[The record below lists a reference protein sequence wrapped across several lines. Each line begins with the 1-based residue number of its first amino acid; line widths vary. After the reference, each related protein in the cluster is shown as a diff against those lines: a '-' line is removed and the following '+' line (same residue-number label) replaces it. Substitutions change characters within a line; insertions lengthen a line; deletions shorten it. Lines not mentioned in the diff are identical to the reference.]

1 MSPSLSLD
9 CNPCPD
15 RHDIRHHTPL
25 EPQHT
30 LHFALSA
37 MALPKG
43 MTPSEMR
50 ALVEP
55 NLAHLPVITFDDVAR
70 QVDLLNH
77 QIVYKNEFI
86 GQAGKLYHHILRCVV
101 SFYLALAFWPLTTTV
116 TGIVRPMLPLLDTH
130 TAAAKS
136 ATATET
142 QQASRVQK
150 TPASQIKPL
159 PTTLIQEASS
169 KP

>member
-1 MSPSLSLD
+1 MSPNLSLD

-43 MTPSEMR
+43 MTPTEMR

-77 QIVYKNEFI
+77 QTLYENEFI
-86 GQAGKLYHHILRCVV
+86 GQVGKVYHRISQVCRI
-101 SFYLALAFWPLTTTV
+101 F
-116 TGIVRPMLPLLDTH
+116 LPGT
-130 TAAAKS
+130 
-136 ATATET
+136 
-142 QQASRVQK
+142 RVQ
-150 TPASQIKPL
+150 TANNYRNRDRQSNSAS
-159 PTTLIQEASS
+159 TRYTYNSR
-169 KP
+169 